1 MTRTPEDRITDLE
14 IELAHVQRLYE
25 QLNEVVTTQSREI
38 DRIERRFQQL
48 QGQFKELKENGSEGI
63 DPLDEKP
70 PHY

>member
-1 MTRTPEDRITDLE
+1 MDKQQLT
-14 IELAHVQRLYE
+14 ELYRAMIAA
-25 QLNEVVTTQSREI
+25 REI

-48 QGQFKELKENGSEGI
+48 HGQFKELKEKQPESF